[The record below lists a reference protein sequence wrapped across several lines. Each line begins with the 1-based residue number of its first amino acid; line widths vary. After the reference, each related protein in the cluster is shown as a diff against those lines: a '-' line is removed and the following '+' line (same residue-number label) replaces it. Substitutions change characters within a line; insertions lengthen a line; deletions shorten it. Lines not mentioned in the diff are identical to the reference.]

1 MLKCVLKF
9 FNLKMYVKIVK
20 IEKLVENKNVINMLD
35 NNLQLWIYIVDLVM
49 WINQKL
55 FSYWYLL
62 VMVVMSYSMERVVF
76 VRIWS

>member
-49 WINQKL
+49 WINQK
-55 FSYWYLL
+55 YLVNGIYQL
-62 VMVVMSYSMERVVF
+62 
-76 VRIWS
+76 WWL